1 MNELTR
7 LATASNI
14 LHVIYQSRVT
24 AVVLFLF
31 DLVTGV
37 VLLVLALFLS
47 ARTGIYQVSIL
58 LLTLNLLYR
67 EMHFH
72 SL

>member
-7 LATASNI
+7 LAAASNYNI

-58 LLTLNLLYR
+58 LLTLNLP
-67 EMHFH
+67 
-72 SL
+72 